1 MKECPLCGELIKAK
15 AIKCIHCGENIQ
27 QHQAEQEA
35 AVERVLFE
43 GNPAAVY
50 TAGQIFWCVVTLGV
64 AYLVYHLRS
73 KKTTYRVTSQRINIE
88 RGVLS
93 KSEEM
98 VELYRA
104 QDFELMQPIGMR
116 LLGYSVLVVVSSD
129 PSSKRTVLYGLKN
142 SKELREELRDCM
154 QKEQKR
160 RGVGLRAGV

>member
-1 MKECPLCGELIKAK
+1 MKECPFCNEMIKAK
-15 AIKCIHCGENIQ
+15 AMKCLHCGENIRQ
-27 QHQAEQEA
+27 YEAEQEA

-43 GNPAAVY
+43 GNPAAIY
-50 TAGQIFWCVVTLGV
+50 TIGQFFWIVLTVGL
-64 AYLVYHLRS
+64 AFIKYHLTS
-73 KKTTYRVTSQRINIE
+73 KKTTYRITSQRINIE

-104 QDFELMQPIGMR
+104 KDFELMQPLGMR
-116 LLGYSVLVVVSSD
+116 MLGYSVLVVVSSD

-142 SKELREELRDCM
+142 AKELREELRSCM
-154 QKEQKR
+154 EKEQKR